1 MHELLTGFVE
11 VLEYR
16 RNTAWLLLRN
26 CLKLISQ
33 KTGKGVVTVS
43 ELQLGQP
50 RAGRSVGI

>member
-1 MHELLTGFVE
+1 MCELLTGFVE